1 MKGRMNLAT
10 FFALA
15 SLLAGCGEVSDSL
28 AILTEASA
36 DFVGSST
43 CMQCH
48 TAEYKDWQQSDHKKA
63 MEIATADTVLG
74 DFNNVTVAFQ
84 RLSLTGHGKVRYELK
99 TPYSDGTIHV
109 KFEPLDFIAYLAALV
124 PKPRLNLTRFHGV
137 YAPNSK
143 YRMQVPDIHQWR
155 LYTKSILV
163 QLQGFQDSAANP
175 TPRPARS
182 LTICIRS

>member
-99 TPYSDGTIHV
+99 TPYSHGTTHV
-109 KFEPLDFIAYLAALV
+109 KFEPLDIIAYLAVLV

-143 YRMQVPDIHQWR
+143 YRMQVPDIHQ
-155 LYTKSILV
+155 
-163 QLQGFQDSAANP
+163 
-175 TPRPARS
+175 
-182 LTICIRS
+182 